1 MGRAWA
7 SLGFEHR
14 ARSRVEKRCKLSR
27 DAVVDGTGRASLPA
41 PGEVDW
47 FVIFWGVEGDGR
59 KKRIP
64 WWGSKAMV
72 REQEGATLQG
82 REASDITGIGLEL
95 SQPGFRQRTV
105 TGRNSR
111 QAVRPRREIGGRSM
125 RCNASVQE
133 LGQTVKDAAVV
144 RVGKGC
150 SEGRW
155 QCPENILAPGAGTV
169 EQQEPRD
176 LEVWDRRK
184 GLEESTMLRGKSLEI
199 RNNEF
204 VCAEGRSKDPQATFI
219 GWQAGVADPG
229 VLWVW
234 GGRQVGGFDPTR
246 IPDLRLGGIEADA
259 GMFEQ
264 VTLEALKQMG
274 GAPWGTCQVDII
286 KECSDMFVREEL
298 VLKCI

>member
-1 MGRAWA
+1 
-7 SLGFEHR
+7 
-14 ARSRVEKRCKLSR
+14 
-27 DAVVDGTGRASLPA
+27 
-41 PGEVDW
+41 
-47 FVIFWGVEGDGR
+47 
-59 KKRIP
+59 
-64 WWGSKAMV
+64 MV

-105 TGRNSR
+105 KGRNSR

-125 RCNASVQE
+125 RCSASEAQASMPECKVGPAGDKVRKGVITGRNDVQE
-133 LGQTVKDAAVV
+133 RGQTVKDAAVV

-169 EQQEPRD
+169 EQQEPCD

-234 GGRQVGGFDPTR
+234 GRRQVGGFDPTK
-246 IPDLRLGGIEADA
+246 IPDSRLGGIEADA

-264 VTLEALKQMG
+264 VTLEALKQVG
-274 GAPWGTCQVDII
+274 CAPWGTCQVDII

-298 VLKCI
+298 VPKCI